1 MRNKARLDALNI
13 PSTGNEFNNIVAAL
27 KSIMASKNK
36 VADDSETEYD
46 PGNDSTGEGEQ
57 SDDEAQVITVL
68 TILKALPCFYSLI

>member
-1 MRNKARLDALNI
+1 
-13 PSTGNEFNNIVAAL
+13 L
-27 KSIMASKNK
+27 KSTTASKNK